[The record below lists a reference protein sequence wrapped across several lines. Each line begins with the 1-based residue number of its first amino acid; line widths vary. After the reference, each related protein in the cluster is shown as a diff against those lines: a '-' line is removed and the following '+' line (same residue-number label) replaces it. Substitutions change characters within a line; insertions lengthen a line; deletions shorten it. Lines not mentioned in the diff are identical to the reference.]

1 MVVGDWV
8 ASTPLDEVIT
18 GCEAAAVPVGL
29 VQTVGQYL
37 EHPQVAAR
45 DSVVRIDQPGVGP
58 VTVSGVV
65 PRLMDTPGLIETLGA
80 VLGGTTVDDVL
91 ERWGGAPYG
100 ATTTGETP

>member
-1 MVVGDWV
+1 
-8 ASTPLDEVIT
+8 
-18 GCEAAAVPVGL
+18 VGL

-45 DSVVRIDQPGVGP
+45 DSVVTIDHPTVGP

-80 VLGGTTVDDVL
+80 VLGGTTVEDVL
-91 ERWGGAPYG
+91 ERWRRVLDG